1 MSSDHAALPNEA
13 LHILHFWF
21 GASALQAPEQRKEWF
36 NKSTKFDE
44 AITKH
49 FLSVYQRGVA
59 GELES
64 WRAAAGSA
72 LAYVLLFDQFP
83 RNMFRGRT
91 DAFATDAKALSCAKA
106 AVAADFDDEVPPLA
120 RVFFYLPFEHSER
133 MLDQRYSLKLFGR
146 LAAHP
151 GMETFVD
158 YAKRHYAVVERF
170 GRFPHRNDML
180 GRPGTVEE
188 LGFLKQPG
196 SSF

>member
-1 MSSDHAALPNEA
+1 MSPDTSVLPNEA

-21 GASALQAPEQRKEWF
+21 GANALQAPEQRKEWF
-36 NKSTKFDE
+36 IKNTKFDE

-49 FLSVYQRGVA
+49 FLPVYKRGVA
-59 GELES
+59 GDLES

-83 RNMFRGRT
+83 RNMFRGRA
-91 DAFATDAKALSCAKA
+91 DAFATDARALSCAKS
-106 AVAADFDDEVPPLA
+106 AVAASFDDRVPPLA

-146 LAAHP
+146 LAAHSD
-151 GMETFVD
+151 METFVD
-158 YAKRHYAVVERF
+158 SARRHYAVVERF
-170 GRFPHRNDML
+170 GRFPHRNDVL
-180 GRPGTVEE
+180 GRTSTVEE
-188 LGFLKQPG
+188 LGFLKQSG

>member
-1 MSSDHAALPNEA
+1 MRTAENATEEVRR
-13 LHILHFWF
+13 FWF
-21 GASALQAPEQRKEWF
+21 GNQPGERRKAWF
-36 NKSTKFDE
+36 VKDPVFDAEIRTRFLSLYESVANRDLTDWNKSP
-44 AITKH
+44 
-49 FLSVYQRGVA
+49 
-59 GELES
+59 
-64 WRAAAGSA
+64 AGSLA
-72 LAYVLLFDQFP
+72 LIVLCDQFP
-83 RNMFRGRT
+83 RNMFRGRA
-91 DAFATDAKALSCAKA
+91 DAFATGARALSCAKA

-180 GRPGTVEE
+180 GRPGTAEE